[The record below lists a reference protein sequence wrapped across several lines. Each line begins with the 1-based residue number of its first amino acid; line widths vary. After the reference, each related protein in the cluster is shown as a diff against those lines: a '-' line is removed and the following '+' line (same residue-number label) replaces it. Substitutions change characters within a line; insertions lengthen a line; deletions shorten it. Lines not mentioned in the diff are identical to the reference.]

1 MLILSASTVWTS
13 LMFKERRMS
22 NDEIDLIKRI
32 IDLTEMTATI
42 SANAG
47 LLLQQGI
54 DNNEDMVETISNIES
69 NVEILSTI
77 SATLECMFPLPE

>member
-1 MLILSASTVWTS
+1 
-13 LMFKERRMS
+13 MS

-54 DNNEDMVETISNIES
+54 DNNEDMVETISNIKS